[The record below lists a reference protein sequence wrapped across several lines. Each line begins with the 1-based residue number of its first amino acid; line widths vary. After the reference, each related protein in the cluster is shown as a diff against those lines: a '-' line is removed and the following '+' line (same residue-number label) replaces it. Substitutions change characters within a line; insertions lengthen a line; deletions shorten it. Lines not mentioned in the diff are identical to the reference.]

1 MLASRLRVHNVGDSL
16 ETHTS
21 KRPVSGTIDKS
32 SALQASYDAV
42 PYHADA
48 IGATHPDVLA
58 TAARLRG
65 LTPADVERARVL
77 EIGCSTGGNLLAIAT
92 SLPHGTFVGIDL
104 APRQIETA
112 RELAR
117 TLGLDRVRFE
127 AMSVSDVNDS
137 FGVFDYILVHGVYS
151 WVPAEVQQALLRVC
165 SRNLAPNGLAYVSY
179 NTYPGWHF
187 RGGVR
192 EMLLR
197 HDQPSLPPATRIAR
211 AREFVAFL
219 SKAAAPFDEAYA
231 GALQFEAET
240 LALATDTYVFHEEFE
255 DVNQPL
261 YFEQFAREAA
271 AAGLQ
276 YVAEAQPTA
285 KDAELTREVDRQIE
299 SWTHDRIGKEQY
311 LDFVRNRSFRRSI
324 LCRAELQISTEPLT
338 AAIPAMFVSGLCYPQ
353 AAGDGSGAEIFR
365 TLDGSTATTKHPT
378 VRAVFHVLADEWPR
392 VLAFAELLEAVNAR
406 LSERGEAV
414 CAGEALAE
422 VILHATTAR
431 MLDLH
436 RRRPSGATD
445 LPDRPEVSPFARV
458 QATHEH
464 FVTSLAHKNIQLSDF
479 DRLVLRKT
487 DGTRDLAAM
496 VTYVEQA
503 IGSGELRVAPTTPS
517 REDLVEIVEQVWTR
531 FLRSRL
537 VMG

>member
-1 MLASRLRVHNVGDSL
+1 
-16 ETHTS
+16 
-21 KRPVSGTIDKS
+21 
-32 SALQASYDAV
+32 
-42 PYHADA
+42 
-48 IGATHPDVLA
+48 
-58 TAARLRG
+58 
-65 LTPADVERARVL
+65 
-77 EIGCSTGGNLLAIAT
+77 
-92 SLPHGTFVGIDL
+92 
-104 APRQIETA
+104 
-112 RELAR
+112 
-117 TLGLDRVRFE
+117 VRFE

-285 KDAELTREVDRQIE
+285 KDAELTSEVDRQIE
-299 SWTHDRIGKEQY
+299 SWTDDRIAKEQY

-324 LCRAELQISTEPLT
+324 LCRVGLQISAEPLT
-338 AAIPAMFVSGLCYPQ
+338 AAIPAMFVSCLCYPAP
-353 AAGDGSGAEIFR
+353 AADGSGAEVSHAR
-365 TLDGSTATTKHPT
+365 WLDCHDESST
-378 VRAVFHVLADEWPR
+378 VRAMFHVLADVGRVCRFRRVARGRQRSLVRARRSGMCRRYLGRGHPPR
-392 VLAFAELLEAVNAR
+392 RDGPNAG
-406 LSERGEAV
+406 SSSPSPERRHGSA
-414 CAGEALAE
+414 
-422 VILHATTAR
+422 
-431 MLDLH
+431 
-436 RRRPSGATD
+436 GATGSQ
-445 LPDRPEVSPFARV
+445 RIRESPGD
-458 QATHEH
+458 
-464 FVTSLAHKNIQLSDF
+464 S
-479 DRLVLRKT
+479 
-487 DGTRDLAAM
+487 
-496 VTYVEQA
+496 
-503 IGSGELRVAPTTPS
+503 
-517 REDLVEIVEQVWTR
+517 
-531 FLRSRL
+531 
-537 VMG
+537 